1 MLIMTNCEIKARK
14 VIEKDIKNKAESNKD
29 WKAYVTIANGVVK
42 VSFFHR
48 ENKPVV
54 NLEKSPAYKDAK
66 EFKKLLQET
75 YPSSVYKE
83 NATIVNFKNGVEVV
97 YNIPYKL
104 IKDQE
109 AKNNEVTI
117 EKYEEEQQKEVH
129 KIVYQD
135 SKDYIN
141 DEGDVGFEITT
152 TYPDGTIQI
161 SKLTRIQDID
171 ELLKKE
177 YKKQQQQY
185 QYSEDLTP
193 EAQERIIDQLTGM
206 LMDTVSYDLLNKKQP
221 NIFYKESINKDGK
234 KLEFNFL
241 SIRKSLLERAKELF
255 PKYQNN
261 ILTPEEFDEFK
272 NLTTVL
278 NINVFPKIQ
287 NDIVN
292 RLKARGYKFKSGN
305 KLEELQDDGN
315 LQELYDQLSSIDNTD
330 FELAEDIT
338 GKSDQLSDYSA
349 LTTSNKEK
357 MSSKLRTFLSSI
369 ENGQQALI
377 TLKIGDKVYN
387 KQYVNENIVIQAINE
402 VTVGV
407 NTYEEVLKALQDAS
421 VAVRGRE
428 FLAQVVEKLQLEKAK
443 GSEIVNQ
450 FVDKF
455 NQQKNDLTL
464 TVFEKKPV
472 VLSKFKKDGKWIIVP
487 LRDNNGNTMFYYD
500 YKVINAN
507 RNDILTNLKNDAKQ
521 RFIEANELTEETVDK
536 EIVADTVE
544 QYKNFRDFVKSDY
557 KDGKFTNPEEAIN
570 KLKSLFETLNFEFS
584 DELYKEFIKKDSY
597 KFNNIN
603 FNLDGKG
610 KSVFNKSYGIL
621 NNIFGNLEEDT
632 SIDKLFGNSGARKL
646 FEVEAETKEYFYN
659 TSTLD
664 GKGRNIW
671 GYSMPSPMFR
681 ELNDIIND
689 DNLSFIA
696 SDPTQS
702 LYTSSSYILSEL
714 NRQGAATEDILQFKA
729 NLKYSLFNT
738 LKQKGE
744 EGKELD
750 QMEPA
755 EFIATQI
762 ILHIGND
769 IVTGKNTYWSNKFLT
784 TPSDKST
791 MYLVQTPNMS
801 IPVDSNG
808 KPTISLNSD
817 LVDRFYNYFLGE
829 YRRAKDYQD
838 ANEAKKAKIDGITT
852 YEPLLFY
859 NFPQLNLKN
868 DDNILWKKQGD
879 SWVLR
884 DLSESVGSI
893 DVETYVKTELLQQ
906 LKAEVENIKE
916 KLNTVGLVQNNT
928 FINGFP
934 DSYKKRVPNSVS
946 LQSEIK
952 SLNFGDLGKDE
963 FKKQMLDLVNQS
975 NANLTEYMIHDYALN
990 YLFHNIE
997 MHTLILGDPAQ
1008 YLKDEK
1014 SKFLNKPNIFN
1025 SNNINEIANYIDAIR
1040 DNLSKRMAGAQ
1051 ANRMEGNTSN
1061 ESTNIVTL
1069 VDVPTDSKI
1078 IEEINRFNP
1087 DQASKYEGIKSM
1099 DGQEI
1104 MTAEEDLK
1112 QKLIHGKISQEKYQ
1126 MLYDKLQRQHED
1138 MEKEGFVTKANE
1150 FTKEDGLN
1158 AQPIKPVVFG
1168 NVYDPELKIF
1178 KTTYYKDSAFGLY
1191 PQFTQGLELDKIRR
1205 ALYNLSKQGIVVD
1218 RLVMKSAAKL
1228 GAINPVQ
1235 DVFNEDLTINQ
1246 DKLEGITKENIDT
1259 VPRSKQGIQLEV
1271 PYDPYKKEIRIA
1283 SQQVKL
1289 IFNEILNVNWDGQKE
1304 LIAKFLPELKN
1315 EKVTGK
1321 LLKNYHNNVYRQIVE
1336 LSLKSILDEIGIT
1349 VDINKGTYK
1358 FENLEKLSKTLQNT
1372 AIQLGYSKLALDG
1385 LTITADGKQF
1395 VLPISFNENGDR
1407 LEKLLLSILNKA
1419 ILQKI
1424 SGRSFVLA
1432 SEMGFVLD
1440 KTWIKELK
1448 EKKPESEEITENV
1461 IEGEEAK
1468 KIIKQYQSSIVF
1480 TEGFDPEMGLLPAR
1494 RKDPNNPNSEILPAQ
1509 VLISWKFLNNKNE
1522 QIDIN
1527 EFITEKDGRKFLDTS
1542 KIDPEILRIL
1552 GIRIPVQGHPSMA
1565 SIEIV
1570 GFLPEFMGDIII
1582 APQDFVAMM
1591 GSDFDIDKLYGY
1603 MYNYQYKK
1611 GKLSKLKFDE
1621 SKIEEI
1627 DEEEFLLDSE
1637 EDFTEAIN
1645 KLEKVKQKKEEYKKE
1660 QKKKM
1665 LQNKLIDIYHTIML
1679 HPTVYDKSLQGITE
1693 GNLGELS
1700 KTLKGLQQK
1709 KNNNYYSPSSVTN
1722 KIDEYFENKAG
1733 KLGVGVFSVNST
1745 FLTVVEG
1752 LGLELQKIIV
1762 EKDEN
1767 GKDFTT
1773 EVPDYFTIPISADTK
1788 DNPEKFYVISGN
1800 IGVNKLI
1807 SMFQSASVDN
1817 AKLKYLNWISVNK
1830 DTMGVAAIL
1839 SSLANDAILGEDGN
1853 PLLNEDYI
1861 VYFLSQPIIKEYID
1875 KVNAQN
1881 VFSGYVDTK
1890 ALVNELLEKY
1900 KEEASKAIDSNPDL
1914 SQPEKIA
1921 FKNKFSQD
1929 PSYTLT
1935 ELQQFVE
1942 SSELYNTSKEFN
1954 YLIAQYQVLTKF
1966 LKLKDQADVLRRLQ
1980 YLVNADAKGLP
1991 STLAEA
1997 NYKSKRTSEFV
2008 NSGSPIIKNV
2018 SKVFVNESGKEVNE
2032 KEITTEFTP
2041 FSETLL
2047 TLQGYLENIS
2057 DSVSVKIFSQN
2068 NNIIASGT
2076 RHVEHLSKII
2086 TLFSGKKT
2094 ENYPHNLV
2102 NNITKS
2108 YIAFTQSTNNLQIQS
2123 PDKTFKQEIVDL
2135 LQDREGNTS
2144 LATDLENFK
2153 KTKQYKESILL
2164 KPFLESLKTEIF
2176 EGYKFVKYQAS
2187 QGLLNT
2193 DEQIVQALIQLQD
2206 LNGVNG
2212 TYPLFEKLIKYTFL
2226 VKLQKSPITIRQF
2239 VPVYMQEALGLLR
2252 QFREKNDFFNIAKYV
2267 TDTGEVLELPL
2278 TVIGYE
2284 SDIPVYS
2291 YIEQFFQHNPEE
2303 LKSVSTDDYKFLDK
2317 ANKPT
2322 DDVTDTILIKGEI
2335 RSKYTAVYE
2344 GKEFDLP
2351 YVSIY
2356 SFDERRFNIFK
2367 KLPNSDGIYT
2377 KIPNLGR
2384 YNLDEYNADT
2394 KTTAVSILPSNQVKN
2409 LSVVTAKETIP
2420 TSPKDFIDHSGGAR
2434 GADEVFDREGRKRG
2448 VVDFRHYY
2456 TGTVS
2461 EENAPL
2467 GNIDITDDP
2476 ISKEGARKVAQAAK
2490 VMWGYKYDSMK
2501 DSRLIR
2507 NWAQVANSDA
2517 VFAIAPIGKQGD
2529 VWSEDKDKKEPRTIL
2544 KSEAVQGGTGYAVE
2558 MAIQAGKPVY
2568 VYNDTNKKAGSH
2580 LPKGWYTWDGTSFVA
2595 ISTPIL
2601 TKNFA
2606 GIGSRNI
2613 SKEAE
2618 QAIANLYDNTFAD
2631 LSKVTPTT
2639 PTVSEGIEI
2648 NSKQTGLGNDLTNV
2662 HYATNGKSKFDIKPS
2677 DASLTLTPEAK
2688 KTWGES
2694 VEAWYKSNNAKSKGI
2709 PEGTEGDAYDMKLM
2723 IGLITDKLK
2732 QYPNLVTQ
2740 ITERGGLAF
2749 LDKSTHTMGT
2759 GRWSSKNPKN
2769 MFMNALKQAYRNV
2782 STTPTVTTEVK
2793 VISEPYGVVV
2803 AETNPTK
2810 DKTQEFV
2817 NLIQPQI
2824 QAQAYKENVGTY
2836 ANDMFMFGLRW
2847 TRKSKAKKPLNNR
2860 SYANNGLPT
2869 TDAKAKDGY
2878 VYDTVDQNGNSL
2890 PDLSVLQ
2897 PIIDE
2902 IEQALGR
2909 DMSDYDAVIGNIYL
2923 PGQNISTHKDTTE
2936 SLSARNYPVIVYTIG
2951 NNSAITIYENQKQ
2964 PGAASFAS
2972 DKKTT
2977 IPTKD
2982 GTIYTF
2988 GLDGKG
2994 RFEVAHDTPKGIK
3007 RDKPFPPIT
3016 LPNGDVITNYTITL
3030 TFRRAADLEAGM
3042 PDSPAK
3048 ITKPATEVKPEIVN
3062 SQPNKVLT
3070 PVADNQKGQA
3080 NNVLAQYGVED
3091 TQTDQEKIKT
3101 ILNKISVDSNAG
3113 YFKELANLLKQ
3124 LDAQFNFTEKLKV
3137 NFVEN
3142 SDSFFNPNDNSIN
3155 LNVSNTDAQGKP
3167 IPAFSERVQF
3177 EILHELIHAV
3187 LDERLGID
3195 QAGTIVLNR
3204 IKRLTKSLESAEN
3217 LQKAIELFD
3226 LKDDQGNKATVEY
3239 LLDKLAKLRVTT
3251 QDVDAVKYN
3260 SEAER
3265 SVLNPLINEREF
3277 IASVLGDNQTR
3288 MWMNEVQYDETSSI
3302 LSKILDTF
3310 KSFLN
3315 NLIRS
3320 FGFKIKDKSAL
3331 QEAINIVFD
3340 TVNYEVKDTTET
3352 VEFLDFGTYYKFEVK
3367 NGVVVKGEFSQGNK
3381 TNYNPL
3387 TKPSKKYTELLQSST
3402 AERLTTEEIKLVEQV
3417 KNVATVSGKTL
3428 QGEQVQAFEKATTWL
3443 NKPANTERDENGL
3456 LTENAILDNMFF
3468 LSGPGG
3474 SGKTF
3479 ITEIIVSDLSK
3490 KGKVKLVAA
3499 APTHQAK
3506 NVLKENLPKDTDA
3519 TTVQSLLGMLP
3530 NPINKSTFI
3539 GNTLEAIENAYY
3551 EGKPPSIFD
3560 YDYLVIDEASMI
3572 DSSQKLVRKEY
3583 KKVWSDIKN
3592 TYVDQTF
3599 YENPDLGTYLKE
3611 VLKLKERLTGK
3622 ATKVFLM
3629 GDIVQVVPV
3638 GSGRFQ
3644 ISKLLT
3650 DILKRN
3656 ENNALLNQIRRTNN
3670 EEVKRLSL
3678 LFRESFNT
3686 LFENNNA
3693 RANFIPNINSVNA
3706 NNNIT
3711 LLNQKKDVVETF
3723 IRLYKENIASGN
3735 PIPNFTNIIWYNNSV
3750 NDKTVN
3756 QTKVIRQILFNNQE
3770 EINPNE
3776 SLILKSNY
3784 PIKDFFG
3791 QGEDLIL
3798 GNDTKFIVTKVE
3810 DGVKDFTVGKG
3821 RKVRKISNIPVKN
3834 LIANVQVGSVILE
3847 NVPISIVT
3855 PSYFKEL
3862 GDKFEE
3868 TNPSVEGQSMTK
3880 GELYNLIENVTSVEY
3895 GYIVNSHKIQG
3906 SKVLNPIVDVEN
3918 ILASPEDALHVN
3930 NMIYTAISRTVNSLY
3945 IFHPQLTPK
3954 EGKPISKL
3962 TGVSNPQVPQFKD
3975 STEAKDLTLDYLS
3988 QRLNV
3993 QYAKRSNI
4001 YSDKTLT
4008 EQERKIKLL
4017 PVETTIARLQANLES
4032 LKNNFVLSEY
4042 FRLAQKE
4049 LNDFKDLLN
4058 NSSSITE
4065 EDYFQAIQIFG
4076 YFDKLYSALNTQV
4089 TNYNDPNQ
4097 MGDKFIVPA
4106 ELWDRVKDYNTQI
4119 KSLKD
4124 NFIALALDFYVGVYN
4139 NKTQRAIPIDEFL
4152 RSEQNSAYRTNILN
4166 VLQSKQQIS
4175 RSVGNIVTNM
4185 VRQANQRIADHTQE
4199 DLTAF
4204 RNFEKDFSF
4213 KDLIRIDEYT
4223 DPRGIKRKE
4232 SVLLT
4237 RNTINYYLKKAEIF
4251 KDAESIVDKSAKS
4264 RFIKEELAKVSY
4276 DVDARFL
4283 FVNEYLQEM
4292 KEYYKDNTI
4301 DWIDPSSESFYMGKI
4316 LDFHKEQFSDY
4327 GNEYAEYR
4335 TNDVIDQTRSKI
4347 QYYLDQKEAF
4357 IASLQ
4362 IQNLTDQEKE
4372 DRLTDWISYNSPFL
4386 LLNERFGF
4394 STTEGANVNK
4404 EWKTAPQEVNV
4415 KTYTTRAGVT
4425 ITGRPTIDY
4434 TKRKAKDHIVNKAR
4448 YKYEDGTVTGF
4459 YDSKYASMEQEMI
4472 ERELKAFQFEQSGDT
4487 VSADKERKRKIQWD
4501 YLKFVEN
4508 RQKYYMDMLPYHV
4521 KKELKWYNLVD
4532 VKKDY
4537 AEQFS
4542 DSLSS
4547 IMSFK
4552 GDSFLNFL
4560 GTELMK
4566 LIKLSFGFM
4575 WDKVVRTVSE
4585 KHIKERKQY
4594 YDFVSG
4600 QIKLSYDPA
4609 GFNNVLNKLGT
4620 GDVRTTDVFNYFSY
4634 LRDAA
4639 IQFQERSQAEE
4650 LIKIGQF
4657 LTQNAKI
4664 LDRTTSK
4671 DLVLTDTDIASLNW
4685 HINSKLY
4692 GAKREEIYKGTES
4705 NLWKPFIS
4713 DRDYAL
4719 TQAERD
4725 EKKLLTQRIAY
4736 LNQVLATAT
4745 DLKAINQINE
4755 QIRLAENQLS
4765 NIKREM
4771 NKYTGFGAYSS
4782 YVVLKRLSFG
4792 VAGRAL
4798 DFSST
4803 LMAGIKQALDGR
4815 IYGFNSYFK
4824 SLGTITSLY
4833 APNALASLTTAA
4845 GVVSLNPALAAA
4857 GVGARFGA
4865 GVINQ
4870 TNLDRKKQIAK
4881 INQILYR
4888 VGALDYLNYKEDDNV
4903 TSFVNKSNLTEEAL
4917 AALKTLSPF
4926 STLSQVEIINKGVP
4940 ALAVFYETK
4949 IKDLNGKEHSLL
4961 DAFDVDDNLD
4971 LVWKTSE
4978 FGTQEAAGFN
4988 WYKGFNMQQAISKAY
5003 TAQRL
5008 TSGDYDVTTSRYGDT
5023 KLMVRALMLLRRFMG
5038 EFLNSR
5044 FGDAVP
5050 DEDTGL
5056 VFMGSYKAL
5065 LKTASRIVPS
5075 WRTQETKEFQEAR
5088 VAASRQ
5094 ILFDVAMLGGLSIV
5108 AKLMLE
5114 AVKGDDDDEEI
5125 DYLDIFVFNFNNTVE
5140 RLVTENFQFVDPN
5153 IIKGKASTGTISPIL
5168 GDLMDFYHVGESI
5181 LKAYTE
5187 GDTMTHREMIGK
5199 NLAPKR
5205 KVIKRY
5211 TEKNKDGEDVEKV
5224 IYYPEVVGGEL
5235 TKGKYSKDYEPRSRL
5250 WYNTKKLV
5258 PFMNLY
5264 IKYEKQQKKLNEMKT
5279 KE

>member
-377 TLKIGDKVYN
+377 TLKIGDKIYN

-906 LKAEVENIKE
+906 LKAEVENVKE

-1014 SKFLNKPNIFN
+1014 SKFLNNPNIFN

-1271 PYDPYKKEIRIA
+1271 PYDPYKQEIRIA

-1480 TEGFDPEMGLLPAR
+1480 TEGFDPEMGLLPSR

-1875 KVNAQN
+1875 KVNAQS

-1966 LKLKDQADVLRRLQ
+1966 LKLKDQADVLRQLQ

-1997 NYKSKRTSEFV
+1997 NYKNKRTFEFV

-2047 TLQGYLENIS
+2047 TLQGYLENIA

-2278 TVIGYE
+2278 TVLGYE

-2322 DDVTDTILIKGEI
+2322 DDITDTILIKGEI

-2394 KTTAVSILPSNQVKN
+2394 KTTAVSILPSNEVKGITA
-2409 LSVVTAKETIP
+2409 LPTTPVVTPTVAPATITTETIYSDINKDNL
-2420 TSPKDFIDHSGGAR
+2420 TQSENVILPKDLEENTEYTGKNFWNDIVPEAKSMFDYKFPGEKPMLIAYR
-2434 GADEVFDREGRKRG
+2434 GNKKKTFLQNYKDGNTVGNPFDFADE
-2448 VVDFRHYY
+2448 
-2456 TGTVS
+2456 TGTRKEQGIKS
-2461 EENAPL
+2461 TKKFIEWMITGDNFGNTNATEEYRQAIIN
-2467 GNIDITDDP
+2467 DIKSGKIIKSP
-2476 ISKEGARKVAQAAK
+2476 ILYYEEKNYATHATALD
-2490 VMWGYKYDSMK
+2490 YLINKYD
-2501 DSRLIR
+2501 
-2507 NWAQVANSDA
+2507 
-2517 VFAIAPIGKQGD
+2517 
-2529 VWSEDKDKKEPRTIL
+2529 WSK
-2544 KSEAVQGGTGYAVE
+2544 
-2558 MAIQAGKPVY
+2558 
-2568 VYNDTNKKAGSH
+2568 
-2580 LPKGWYTWDGTSFVA
+2580 
-2595 ISTPIL
+2595 
-2601 TKNFA
+2601 
-2606 GIGSRNI
+2606 
-2613 SKEAE
+2613 
-2618 QAIANLYDNTFAD
+2618 
-2631 LSKVTPTT
+2631 PTT

-2732 QYPNLVTQ
+2732 QYPDLVTQ

-2782 STTPTVTTEVK
+2782 STTPTVSTEVEK
-2793 VISEPYGVVV
+2793 TEIIPLTESERFTRES
-2803 AETNPTK
+2803 AEK
-2810 DKTQEFV
+2810 DKDYLYLFTDNAGRTSGSGTIDPNSWYAKKYGTDKKYASKTQAV
-2817 NLIQPQI
+2817 ARGL
-2824 QAQAYKENVGTY
+2824 ENVYPITTMV
-2836 ANDMFMFGLRW
+2836 DDKRTQW
-2847 TRKSKAKKPLNNR
+2847 
-2860 SYANNGLPT
+2860 
-2869 TDAKAKDGY
+2869 TDAQFDEYKK
-2878 VYDTVDQNGNSL
+2878 
-2890 PDLSVLQ
+2890 
-2897 PIIDE
+2897 IIDDE
-2902 IEQALGR
+2902 IETIKKAL
-2909 DMSDYDAVIGNIYL
+2909 SKY
-2923 PGQNISTHKDTTE
+2923 
-2936 SLSARNYPVIVYTIG
+2936 
-2951 NNSAITIYENQKQ
+2951 
-2964 PGAASFAS
+2964 
-2972 DKKTT
+2972 
-2977 IPTKD
+2977 
-2982 GTIYTF
+2982 
-2988 GLDGKG
+2988 
-2994 RFEVAHDTPKGIK
+2994 KGIK
-3007 RDKPFPPIT
+3007 FGAEMPFGKGAISNMKESAPKIWNYLNQKLAEIGIDNTGDKPIIIT
-3016 LPNGDVITNYTITL
+3016 QPT
-3030 TFRRAADLEAGM
+3030 
-3042 PDSPAK
+3042 
-3048 ITKPATEVKPEIVN
+3048 TEVKPEIVN

-3070 PVADNQKGQA
+3070 PVVDNQKGQA

-3142 SDSFFNPNDNSIN
+3142 SDSFFNPNNNSIN

-3239 LLDKLAKLRVTT
+3239 LLDKLAKLRATT

-3862 GDKFEE
+3862 GDKFQE

-4719 TQAERD
+4719 TQSERD

-5056 VFMGSYKAL
+5056 IFMGSYKAL

-5075 WRTQETKEFQEAR
+5075 WKTQETKEFQEAR

-5224 IYYPEVVGGEL
+5224 IYYPEVVGNKE

>member
-1 MLIMTNCEIKARK
+1 MLVMTNCEIKARK
-14 VIEKDIKNKAESNKD
+14 IIADDIKEKAESVKE
-29 WKAYVTIANGVVK
+29 WKAYVTIVDSMVR
-42 VSFFHR
+42 VSFPFR
-48 ENKPVV
+48 ETQPNIS
-54 NLEKSPAYKDAK
+54 LEKSSAYRDAQK
-66 EFKKLLQET
+66 FKRLLQKS
-75 YPSSVYKE
+75 YPSSIYKE
-83 NATIVNFKNGVEVV
+83 NAIVNSNFKNGVEVS

-109 AKNNEVTI
+109 AKNNKVSP
-117 EKYEEEQQKEVH
+117 EKYEEQQQKEVH

-152 TYPDGTIQI
+152 TYQDGTIQI
-161 SKLTRIQDID
+161 SKLTRIQDLD

-177 YKKQQQQY
+177 YKKQQEQY
-185 QYSEDLTP
+185 QYSADLTP

-221 NIFYKESINKDGK
+221 DIFYKEFINKDGK

-241 SIRKSLLERAKELF
+241 SIRKSLLERAKQLYPQYKNNSLS
-255 PKYQNN
+255 PK
-261 ILTPEEFDEFK
+261 EFSEFK
-272 NLTTVL
+272 NLTTIL

-305 KLEELQDDGN
+305 KLEALQDDGN

-330 FELAEDIT
+330 FEFAEDIT

-369 ENGQQALI
+369 ENDQEALF

-402 VTVGV
+402 ITIGA
-407 NTYEEVLKALQDAS
+407 NTYEEVVKALQDAS
-421 VAVRGRE
+421 VAIKGRE

-472 VLSKFKKDGKWIIVP
+472 VLNKFKKDNKWVIVP
-487 LRDNNGNTMFYYD
+487 LRDNDGNTVFYYD

-507 RNDILTNLKNDAKQ
+507 RNDIFTNLKNDTKQ

-536 EIVADTVE
+536 SIVVDAVE
-544 QYKNFRDFVKSDY
+544 QYKNFKDFVKSDY
-557 KDGKFTNPEEAIN
+557 KDGKFTNPEEAII

-646 FEVEAETKEYFYN
+646 FEVEAQTKEYFYN

-681 ELNDIIND
+681 ELHDITTD

-702 LYTSSSYILSEL
+702 LYTSSSYILSQL
-714 NRQGAATEDILQFKA
+714 NEGSTEDILQFKA

-744 EGKELD
+744 EGKELG

-791 MYLVQTPNMS
+791 MYLIQTPNMS
-801 IPVDSNG
+801 IPVNSNG

-838 ANEAKKAKIDGITT
+838 SNEAKKAKIDGITT

-868 DDNILWKKQGD
+868 EENILWKKEGD

-884 DLSESVGSI
+884 DLSEAVGSI
-893 DVETYVKTELLQQ
+893 DVETYVKTQLLEQ
-906 LKAEVENIKE
+906 LKKEVENVKE

-946 LQSEIK
+946 LQNEIK
-952 SLNFGDLGKDE
+952 SLNLAELGKNE
-963 FKKQMLDLVNQS
+963 FKKQMLDLVNES
-975 NANLTEYMIHDYALN
+975 NANLTDYMIHDYALN

-997 MHTLILGDPAQ
+997 MHTLVLGDPAQ

-1014 SKFLNKPNIFN
+1014 SNFLNNPNIFN

-1040 DNLSKRMAGAQ
+1040 DNLSKRMAGVQ
-1051 ANRMEGNTSN
+1051 ANRMEGNTNN
-1061 ESTNIVTL
+1061 ESSNIVTL
-1069 VDVPTDSKI
+1069 TDVPTDSKI
-1078 IEEINRFNP
+1078 IQEIIKFNP

-1126 MLYDKLQRQHED
+1126 MLYDKVQRQHED
-1138 MEKEGFVTKANE
+1138 MEKQGFVSDENK
-1150 FTKEDGLN
+1150 FTTEDGLN

-1191 PQFTQGLELDKIRR
+1191 PQFTQGLELDKVRK
-1205 ALYNLSKQGIVVD
+1205 ALYNLSKKGIVVD

-1235 DVFNEDLTINQ
+1235 GVFNQDLSINQ
-1246 DKLEGITKENIDT
+1246 DKLESITKENIDT

-1271 PYDPYKKEIRIA
+1271 PYDPYKKDITIA

-1289 IFNEILNVNWDGQKE
+1289 IFNEILNVNWDNQKE
-1304 LIAKFLPELKN
+1304 LVAKFLPELKN

-1321 LLKNYHNNVYRQIVE
+1321 LLKNYHNNIYKQIVE
-1336 LSLKSILDEIGIT
+1336 LSLKSILDEIGINL
-1349 VDINKGTYK
+1349 DLNEGTYK

-1372 AIQLGYSKLALDG
+1372 AIELGYSKLALDG
-1385 LTITADGKQF
+1385 LTLTSDGKEF
-1395 VLPISFNENGDR
+1395 KLPISFNENGDR

-1448 EKKPESEEITENV
+1448 EKKPESKDITENV

-1480 TEGFDPEMGLLPAR
+1480 TEGFDPEIGLLPSR

-1522 QIDIN
+1522 KIDIN

-1603 MYNYQYKK
+1603 MYNYHYNKNTK
-1611 GKLSKLKFDE
+1611 KLSKLKFDE
-1621 SKIEEI
+1621 SKIQEI

-1637 EDFTEAIN
+1637 EDFTEAVD
-1645 KLEKVKQKKEEYKKE
+1645 KLEKVKQKKEKYIKE

-1700 KTLKGLQQK
+1700 NTLKKLQQK
-1709 KNNNYYSPSSVTN
+1709 TDYNYYSPSSVTN

-1745 FLTVVEG
+1745 FLTVIEG
-1752 LGLELQKIIV
+1752 LGLELQKPTV
-1762 EKDEN
+1762 EKDEE
-1767 GKDFTT
+1767 GKDVVVY
-1773 EVPDYFTIPISADTK
+1773 VPDYFTIPVSADTK

-1817 AKLKYLNWISVNK
+1817 AKLKYLNWINVNK

-1839 SSLANDAILGEDGN
+1839 SSLANDAILGEDGQ

-1861 VYFLSQPIIKEYID
+1861 VYFLSQPIIKEYIN

-1881 VFSGYVDTK
+1881 AFSDYVDTD
-1890 ALVNELLEKY
+1890 ALVAELLEKY
-1900 KEEASKAIDSNPDL
+1900 KEEASKAIDSNLDF
-1914 SQPEKIA
+1914 SQSEKIA
-1921 FKNKFSQD
+1921 FKNKFIED

-1942 SSELYNTSKEFN
+1942 NGEVYNTTKEYS
-1954 YLIAQYQVLTKF
+1954 YLIAQYQILNKF
-1966 LKLKDQADVLRRLQ
+1966 LKLKEQADVLRRLQ
-1980 YLVNADAKGLP
+1980 YLVNADSKGLP

-1997 NYKSKRTSEFV
+1997 NYKSKRVSEFM
-2008 NSGSPIIKNV
+2008 NGSPIIKNV
-2018 SKVFVNESGKEVNE
+2018 KKVFVNESGKEVNE

-2041 FSETLL
+2041 FSEGPL
-2047 TLQGYLENIS
+2047 TLQGHLENIA
-2057 DSVSVKIFSQN
+2057 DSVSVKIFSQH

-2086 TLFSGKKT
+2086 TLFSGKNT

-2123 PDKTFKQEIVDL
+2123 PDKTFKQEMLDL
-2135 LQDREGNTS
+2135 LQDREDNTS

-2153 KTKQYKESILL
+2153 KTEQYKNSILL
-2164 KPFLESLKTEIF
+2164 KPFLESLKTEVF

-2193 DEQIVQALIQLQD
+2193 DEQVVQALIQLQD
-2206 LNGVNG
+2206 LSGANG

-2226 VKLQKSPITIRQF
+2226 VKLQKSPVTIRQF

-2252 QFREKNDFFNIAKYV
+2252 QFREKNNFFNVVKSV
-2267 TDTGEVLELPL
+2267 SETGEVLELSL

-2291 YIEQFFQHNPEE
+2291 YVEQFFQHNPDE
-2303 LKSVSTDDYKFLDK
+2303 LKSVGADDYKFLNFQ
-2317 ANKPT
+2317 NKPT
-2322 DDVTDTILIKGEI
+2322 DDATDTILIKGDV

-2356 SFDERRFNIFK
+2356 NFDERRFNVFK
-2367 KLPNSDGIYT
+2367 KVPNSDGIYK

-2394 KTTAVSILPSNQVKN
+2394 KTTAVSILPSNEVKGITA
-2409 LSVVTAKETIP
+2409 SQPTTPVVTPTQPSSSVKVIPLNESQRFTRESAEKDTDYMYLFTDNAGRTSGSGTIDPNSWYAKKYGADKKYASKTQAVARGLNNVYPITTMVDDKRTQWTDAQFDEYKKIIDDEIETI
-2420 TSPKDFIDHSGGAR
+2420 KQALKNYKGVKFGAEMPFGK
-2434 GADEVFDREGRKRG
+2434 GA
-2448 VVDFRHYY
+2448 
-2456 TGTVS
+2456 
-2461 EENAPL
+2461 
-2467 GNIDITDDP
+2467 
-2476 ISKEGARKVAQAAK
+2476 ISN
-2490 VMWGYKYDSMK
+2490 MK
-2501 DSRLIR
+2501 DSAPKIWNYLNTKLAEIGIDNTGDTPVSTQPSTQSSTSVKPTIDLNREWRGDLESR
-2507 NWAQVANSDA
+2507 PVYTKDGVNTMRTSDA
-2517 VFAIAPIGKQGD
+2517 NTFENFGNPFSEAGYGGTIKVPSIGAAVIAYKEWLLGTNHKDVKPEQRTWILDQINQGKLDG
-2529 VWSEDKDKKEPRTIL
+2529 TTL
-2544 KSEAVQGGTGYAVE
+2544 LYAGKSEARGQGMHPTALAEVVE
-2558 MAIQAGKPVY
+2558 Q
-2568 VYNDTNKKAGSH
+2568 
-2580 LPKGWYTWDGTSFVA
+2580 LR
-2595 ISTPIL
+2595 STQPS
-2601 TKNFA
+2601 T
-2606 GIGSRNI
+2606 
-2613 SKEAE
+2613 
-2618 QAIANLYDNTFAD
+2618 Q
-2631 LSKVTPTT
+2631 
-2639 PTVSEGIEI
+2639 PTVS
-2648 NSKQTGLGNDLTNV
+2648 
-2662 HYATNGKSKFDIKPS
+2662 
-2677 DASLTLTPEAK
+2677 
-2688 KTWGES
+2688 
-2694 VEAWYKSNNAKSKGI
+2694 
-2709 PEGTEGDAYDMKLM
+2709 
-2723 IGLITDKLK
+2723 
-2732 QYPNLVTQ
+2732 
-2740 ITERGGLAF
+2740 
-2749 LDKSTHTMGT
+2749 
-2759 GRWSSKNPKN
+2759 
-2769 MFMNALKQAYRNV
+2769 
-2782 STTPTVTTEVK
+2782 
-2793 VISEPYGVVV
+2793 
-2803 AETNPTK
+2803 
-2810 DKTQEFV
+2810 
-2817 NLIQPQI
+2817 
-2824 QAQAYKENVGTY
+2824 
-2836 ANDMFMFGLRW
+2836 
-2847 TRKSKAKKPLNNR
+2847 
-2860 SYANNGLPT
+2860 
-2869 TDAKAKDGY
+2869 
-2878 VYDTVDQNGNSL
+2878 
-2890 PDLSVLQ
+2890 
-2897 PIIDE
+2897 
-2902 IEQALGR
+2902 
-2909 DMSDYDAVIGNIYL
+2909 
-2923 PGQNISTHKDTTE
+2923 
-2936 SLSARNYPVIVYTIG
+2936 
-2951 NNSAITIYENQKQ
+2951 
-2964 PGAASFAS
+2964 
-2972 DKKTT
+2972 
-2977 IPTKD
+2977 
-2982 GTIYTF
+2982 
-2988 GLDGKG
+2988 
-2994 RFEVAHDTPKGIK
+2994 
-3007 RDKPFPPIT
+3007 
-3016 LPNGDVITNYTITL
+3016 
-3030 TFRRAADLEAGM
+3030 
-3042 PDSPAK
+3042 
-3048 ITKPATEVKPEIVN
+3048 TEVKPEVVN

-3070 PVADNQKGQA
+3070 PVANNQKGKA
-3080 NNVLAQYGVED
+3080 NNILAQYGVED

-3101 ILNKISVDSNAG
+3101 ILDKISVDSNAP

-3142 SDSFFNPNDNSIN
+3142 SDSFYNPNDNSIN

-3187 LDERLGID
+3187 LDERLGLD

-3204 IKRLTKSLESAEN
+3204 IKRLTKSLESAGN
-3217 LQKAIELFD
+3217 LQKAIDLFD
-3226 LKDDQGNKATVEY
+3226 LKDDSGNKATVEY
-3239 LLDKLAKLRVTT
+3239 LLDKLAKLRTTT
-3251 QDVDAVKYN
+3251 QDVDAIKYN

-3288 MWMNEVQYDETSSI
+3288 MWMNEVQYDEAGSI

-3310 KSFLN
+3310 KTFLN

-3381 TNYNPL
+3381 ANYNPL
-3387 TKPSKKYTELLQSST
+3387 TKASKKYAELIQSST
-3402 AERLTTEEIKLVEQV
+3402 AEKLTTEEIKLVEQV
-3417 KNVATVSGKTL
+3417 KNAATVSGKTL
-3428 QGEQVQAFEKATTWL
+3428 QGEQVEAFEKATTWL

-3490 KGKVKLVAA
+3490 KGKVKLAAA

-3539 GNTLEAIENAYY
+3539 GNTLESIENAYY
-3551 EGKPPSIFD
+3551 EGKAPSIFD

-3572 DSSQKLVRKEY
+3572 DGSQKLVRKEY
-3583 KKVWSDIKN
+3583 KKVWSDIKS

-3611 VLKLKERLTGK
+3611 VLKLKEKLTGK

-3629 GDIVQVVPV
+3629 GDVVQVVPV
-3638 GSGRFQ
+3638 GSKRFQ

-3693 RANFIPNINSVNA
+3693 KANFIPNINSINA
-3706 NNNIT
+3706 NNGIT

-3756 QTKVIRQILFNNQE
+3756 QTKAIRQILFNNQE

-3784 PIKDFFG
+3784 TIKDFFG
-3791 QGEDLIL
+3791 QGQHLDL

-3862 GDKFEE
+3862 GDKFQE

-3962 TGVSNPQVPQFKD
+3962 TGVSNPQVPVVKN

-4008 EQERKIKLL
+4008 DQERKTKLL

-4049 LNDFKDLLN
+4049 LNDFKDLIN
-4058 NSSSITE
+4058 NSSNITE

-4097 MGDKFIVPA
+4097 IGDKFIVPA
-4106 ELWDRVKDYNTQI
+4106 ELWDRVKDYNTEI
-4119 KSLKD
+4119 KALKD
-4124 NFIALALDFYVGVYN
+4124 NFIGLALDFYVGVYN
-4139 NKTQRAIPIDEFL
+4139 NQTQRAIPIDEFL
-4152 RSEQNSAYRTNILN
+4152 RSEQSSAYRTNILN
-4166 VLQSKQQIS
+4166 ILQSKQQIS
-4175 RSVGNIVTNM
+4175 KSVGKIVTDM

-4204 RNFEKDFSF
+4204 KNFEKDFSF
-4213 KDLIRIDEYT
+4213 KDLIRIDEYL
-4223 DPRGIKRKE
+4223 DPNGVERKE
-4232 SVLLT
+4232 STLLS
-4237 RNTINYYLKKAEIF
+4237 RNNINYYLKKAQIF
-4251 KDAESIVDKSAKS
+4251 KDAESIADKSAKS

-4283 FVNEYLQEM
+4283 FVNEYLEEM

-4301 DWIDPSSESFYMGKI
+4301 DWIDPSSESFYMDKI

-4335 TNDVIDQTRSKI
+4335 TNSVMDQAKSKI

-4362 IQNLTDQEKE
+4362 IQNLSDQEKE

-4415 KTYTTRAGVT
+4415 KTYVTRAGVT

-4472 ERELKAFQFEQSGDT
+4472 ERELKAFQFEQNGDT

-4501 YLKFVEN
+4501 YLKFVED

-4657 LTQNAKI
+4657 LAQNAKI
-4664 LDRTTSK
+4664 LDKTTSK
-4671 DLVLTDTDIASLNW
+4671 DLALTDTDIASLNW

-4705 NLWKPFIS
+4705 NLWKS
-4713 DRDYAL
+4713 VTDKNWKL

-4765 NIKREM
+4765 KIKREM
-4771 NKYTGFGAYSS
+4771 NKYTRFGAYSS

-4792 VAGRAL
+4792 VAGRFL
-4798 DFSST
+4798 DSSAT
-4803 LMAGIKQALDGR
+4803 LMASFKQALDGR
-4815 IYGFNSYFK
+4815 IYGLDSYFK
-4824 SLGTITSLY
+4824 SIRTITSLY

-4845 GVVSLNPALAAA
+4845 GVVSLNPVIVAA
-4857 GVGARFGA
+4857 GVAGRFGT
-4865 GVINQ
+4865 GVVNQ
-4870 TNLDRKKQIAK
+4870 ALNSRKKEIAK

-4917 AALKTLSPF
+4917 ASLKTLSPF
-4926 STLSQVEIINKGVP
+4926 STLSQVEIINKGIP

-4949 IKDLNGKEHSLL
+4949 IKDLNGKERSLI
-4961 DAFDVDDNLD
+4961 DAFTVDDNLD
-4971 LVWKTSE
+4971 LVWNTSE

-4988 WYKGFNMQQAISKAY
+4988 WYKGFNMQQVISKAY
-5003 TAQRL
+5003 SAQRL
-5008 TSGDYDVTTSRYGDT
+5008 TSGDYDVTTSRYGDS
-5023 KLMVRALMLLRRFMG
+5023 KLMVRAIMLLRRFMG

-5044 FGDAVP
+5044 FGDDVT

-5056 VFMGSYKAL
+5056 TFMGSYKAL
-5065 LKTASRIVPS
+5065 LKSIPRLVPNY
-5075 WRTQETKEFQEAR
+5075 RTNETKEFQEAR
-5088 VAASRQ
+5088 VAATKQ
-5094 ILFDVAMLGGLSIV
+5094 ILFDVGMLFSLKIIADILV
-5108 AKLMLE
+5108 E
-5114 AVKGDDDDEEI
+5114 TVRGDDEDKEDDPYWELLLTAI
-5125 DYLDIFVFNFNNTVE
+5125 FNFSNTVD
-5140 RLVTENFQFVDPN
+5140 RLVTENFQFIDPN

-5168 GDLMDFYHVGESI
+5168 GDLMDVYHVGESL

-5187 GDTMTHREMIGK
+5187 GDTMTHREMIAK

-5205 KVIKRY
+5205 KVLTRI
-5211 TEKNKDGEDVEKV
+5211 TVKNKKGEDVEKV

-5235 TKGKYSKDYEPRSRL
+5235 TRGKYSKVYEPRSRL